1 MDPGKSASKSTPVP
15 RCNTFHR
22 WKEFYWVDNFN
33 IRSHL
38 FQLPTVTD

>member
-15 RCNTFHR
+15 TFYTLHR
-22 WKEFYWVDNFN
+22 WKEFYLVHNLS

-38 FQLPTVTD
+38 VQLPMVTD